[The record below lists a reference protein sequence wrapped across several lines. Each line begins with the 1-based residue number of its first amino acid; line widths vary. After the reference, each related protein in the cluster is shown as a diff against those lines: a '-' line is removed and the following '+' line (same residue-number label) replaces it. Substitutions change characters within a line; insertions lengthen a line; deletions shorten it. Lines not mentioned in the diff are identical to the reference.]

1 MKDYTKYHTI
11 FDNMSRQCPYMY
23 RFVDMITAQLTHGMK
38 VTDVGGGTGIF
49 TDILQNNINDLEL
62 NFIEPSKH
70 MLNIAMDRIEGNIYN
85 DEFKH
90 VIDSLQPQNM
100 FIFMRSFYCLYET
113 MEEYRELPNILHNKL
128 LSGGKVAI
136 NSLGGIQRY
145 SLTSDLSYL
154 TVEENHIYR
163 MIKMEFNHMVATGK
177 FHVLQSSEFDD
188 LFLSNR
194 FELIEGDNINKIYRK
209 I

>member
-1 MKDYTKYHTI
+1 MKDYKKYHTI

-23 RFVDMITAQLTHGMK
+23 RFVDMITAQLTDGLK

-49 TDILQNNINDLEL
+49 TEILQNNINGLEL
-62 NFIEPSKH
+62 SFIEPSKD
-70 MLNIAMDRIEGNIYN
+70 MLNIAMNRIDGDIYN

-90 VIDSLQPQNM
+90 VIDSLEPQNM
-100 FIFMRSFYCLYET
+100 FVFMRSFYCLYET
-113 MEEYRELPNILHNKL
+113 MEEYKELPNILHNKL
-128 LSGGKVAI
+128 LKGGKVAI
-136 NSLGGIQRY
+136 NSLGGIQHY
-145 SLTSDLSYL
+145 SLDVELPYL

-163 MIKMEFNHMVATGK
+163 TVKMEFNHMVDIGK
-177 FHVLQSSEFDD
+177 FHVLQNSEFDD

-194 FELIEGDNINKIYRK
+194 FELIKGDSINKIYRK